1 MATPPKKNFPFR
13 SFRFGKLFLLY
24 RFKIPR
30 TKIIPLIQNIF
41 VDSCNYIKKFTQLSF
56 QHLNYTLSK
65 RAKIEKYKLTI
76 FHANFNGGKK
86 IFYLSASYF
95 GGKENE
101 KPD

>member
-1 MATPPKKNFPFR
+1 MATPPKKISHFVRFVSEN
-13 SFRFGKLFLLY
+13 SFYCIVL
-24 RFKIPR
+24 KIPR